1 MSRPA
6 ATLLATSLKM
16 YLDHDRTVAW
26 TREVKA
32 IAARSVAVRRGY
44 AELAVFPSF
53 PSLPE
58 VAEILTGVPVTTGGQ
73 NMSAEASG
81 PFTGE
86 VSAATLRQVGCTY
99 VEIGHAER
107 RRYFGE
113 TEAQTRSKVAL
124 AVQHGLVPL
133 LCFGESSRGTA
144 EEAAQH
150 CIDQIASAVA
160 SVPEGTHPDMILAYE
175 PEWAIGAQDAAD
187 PAYIRQVAAAVNAWA
202 GRRGDL
208 GTVRLIYGGSAKPG
222 LLTALGQEVSG
233 LFLGRFAHDAQA
245 VATILEEV
253 SGRQRLDSTTH

>member
-6 ATLLATSLKM
+6 TTLLATSLKM

-26 TREVKA
+26 TRAVRD
-32 IAARSVAVRRGY
+32 IAARSAAVHQGS

-53 PSLPE
+53 PSLPA
-58 VAEILTGVPVTTGGQ
+58 VAEILADVPATTGGQ

-81 PFTGE
+81 AFTGE

-113 TEAQTRSKVAL
+113 TEGQIRSKVAL
-124 AVQHGLVPL
+124 AVQHHLVPL
-133 LCFGESSRGTA
+133 LCFGEPARSTA
-144 EEAAQH
+144 PEAAER
-150 CIDQIASAVA
+150 CIAQIASAVD
-160 SVPEGTHPDMILAYE
+160 SVPAGARPDMVLAYE
-175 PEWAIGAQDAAD
+175 PEWAIGAEDAAD
-187 PAYIRQVAAAVNAWA
+187 PAYIRQVAAAVNAWVS
-202 GRRGDL
+202 GSGDL

-222 LLTALGQEVSG
+222 LLTALGSEVSG
-233 LFLGRFAHDAQA
+233 LFLGRFAHDARA

-253 SGRQRLDSTTH
+253 PGRQRLDSTAH